1 MIKRTFAGVVLLV
14 TLLVPGM
21 ASAQAPSP
29 DALATAREL
38 VAVSRAAE
46 LYAESLALRARLR
59 LGGTGAPSL
68 WHNLGYVA
76 LHAGDHATAL
86 ARFRESLSMYQEQ
99 NDRRERA
106 EYDHQDAARGRG
118 RRVNLVH
125 DVLQD
130 CR

>member
-46 LYAESLALRARLR
+46 SAKQMLPAIVKLLKPAIVQSRWPGIGPQHAE
-59 LGGTGAPSL
+59 
-68 WHNLGYVA
+68 
-76 LHAGDHATAL
+76 
-86 ARFRESLSMYQEQ
+86 Q
-99 NDRRERA
+99 RERLLQPSHLVLPVPLVPLA
-106 EYDHQDAARGRG
+106 PDPPCHQ
-118 RRVNLVH
+118 
-125 DVLQD
+125 
-130 CR
+130 